1 MKKIVILSL
10 LLSGAATL
18 ASAQTKEKYYSEKA
32 TDNIFVSVGVGAQ
45 IVTNPSNFD
54 YGFGKSLTPLVNVSV
69 GKLFNPVWGIRGQ
82 VAGWSGELN
91 TQYPFE
97 EYYKAQGQESWN
109 SYKET
114 FFAVNADAMLNLT
127 NLFCGYKEGR
137 KFEFL
142 FFAGPT
148 LNISKTAGSYVTG
161 TKVVTVT
168 NPDGSLTYKQ
178 ELDPSRSYAD
188 NDKTRFLVGASLGL
202 GAKYNINEKWAIDLE
217 ARGTVTPSV
226 FGAKSDADGEGIVGL
241 NVGATYTFGGKK
253 FVSCSSKVDEQAL
266 NNEINKYREELA
278 QSQADLADAKNAL
291 ANAQSATK
299 EVVKEVQTA
308 GPRAIF
314 FKIGSARLDDYGKV
328 NIQLAAKA
336 LKANPEKKYKV
347 AGYCDKATGSASW
360 NQKLSEKRAQVVYDA
375 LVAEGVDKDQLELVG
390 FGGTDNMFGKNFLNR
405 CVILE

>member
-1 MKKIVILSL
+1 MKSKLVILSL
-10 LLSGAATL
+10 MLAGAVTAT
-18 ASAQTKEKYYSEKA
+18 AQEKEKFVSEKA
-32 TDNIFVSVGVGAQ
+32 TDNIFVSVTGGVST
-45 IVTNPSNFD
+45 VNT
-54 YGFGKSLTPLVNVSV
+54 GKSEGKFGDVAPHITVSV
-69 GKLFNPVWGIRGQ
+69 GKWFTPALGLRLQGGLWKANFDANMSRGTFVNDVAVGGENDYSKNVGQIRLDGIYNLSNGLFGYNPDR
-82 VAGWSGELN
+82 
-91 TQYPFE
+91 
-97 EYYKAQGQESWN
+97 
-109 SYKET
+109 
-114 FFAVNADAMLNLT
+114 
-127 NLFCGYKEGR
+127 LFT
-137 KFEFL
+137 L
-142 FFAGPT
+142 SVFAGPGLT
-148 LNISKTAGSYVTG
+148 VAKGKYSVETRLDGDNAYYKEMTSDAKTGVYVNGS
-161 TKVVTVT
+161 
-168 NPDGSLTYKQ
+168 
-178 ELDPSRSYAD
+178 
-188 NDKTRFLVGASLGL
+188 VGLLGKFNVN
-202 GAKYNINEKWAIDLE
+202 KYIDIDVE
-217 ARGTVTPSV
+217 ARGELASNYLGDMTTSRTL
-226 FGAKSDADGEGIVGL
+226 GGIY
-241 NVGATYTFGGKK
+241 VGAGVTYTFGGKK
-253 FVSCSSKVDEQAL
+253 FVSCSNKVDEQAL